1 MLYQLIFAPV
11 RGEGRGRVRVPLEI
25 FPDVRTTTHQH
36 FIVIG
41 ISGIGAQTVKQI
53 KEVRIH
59 FYNHK
64 EYFDKDI

>member
-1 MLYQLIFAPV
+1 MFNQLIFAPV

-25 FPDVRTTTHQH
+25 FPDVRTTQQR
-36 FIVIG
+36 FITIG
-41 ISGIGAQTVKQI
+41 INGIGAQTVKQI